1 MRRVRKGAVQEDSQM
16 KTYIVSTHL
25 GDQETTATSPQK
37 AISNI
42 RFRIFGPRSAVAKRY
57 VQGWTV
63 REA

>member
-1 MRRVRKGAVQEDSQM
+1 M

-25 GDQETTATSPQK
+25 GDYETTAATPNK

-42 RFRIFGPRSAVAKRY
+42 RFRIFGPRSAIARRY

>member
-1 MRRVRKGAVQEDSQM
+1 M

-25 GDQETTATSPQK
+25 GDKETTATSPQK

-42 RFRIFGPRSAVAKRY
+42 RFRIFGPRSAIAKRY